1 MKTLNN
7 VERYGLDARKKV
19 PFRTSAFATPM
30 LRHPRTSPLNP
41 EATPKTRLE
50 NAAERP
56 GFETQ
61 NHENQHCDSPNH

>member
-7 VERYGLDARKKV
+7 VERSGLDARNKA
-19 PFRTSAFATPM
+19 PFCALAFAAPKP
-30 LRHPRTSPLNP
+30 RHPRTSRLNP